1 MPIPWASTLDWL
13 LDPRAR
19 HANDLS
25 AAQAANAAQLGLDLP
40 RGLELQW
47 LGTAGFALRYQGFA
61 VLIDPYLSRL
71 ALPTLLHGRAL
82 APDGAQLARHV
93 PRADAVLVGHTH
105 FDHVL
110 DIPWLARTHACPV
123 YGSRSL
129 ANLMRLHGLPDHAV
143 EVVPGRVYELG
154 PFEVTFIESLHSKL
168 LLGLKVPSDG
178 ELTCDHLDDLR
189 GDRYRCGQVYGIH
202 VRVAG
207 VTFYHQGSA
216 NVIEERIQHR
226 QVDYFLAGIAGRGF
240 TRNYTA
246 RVLRALSPRVVIP
259 HHYDNFFL
267 PVEGE
272 LGFSLNVNLGGF
284 FEEVERVSKDF
295 RVRTLNP
302 LQSIAGA

>member
-1 MPIPWASTLDWL
+1 MAIPLASTLDWL
-13 LDPRAR
+13 LRPRAR
-19 HANDLS
+19 HANDAS
-25 AAQAANAAQLGLDLP
+25 AAREANAARLGLDLP
-40 RGLELQW
+40 RGLTLQW
-47 LGTAGFALRYQGFA
+47 LGTAGFALRYGGFTL
-61 VLIDPYLSRL
+61 LIDPYLSRL
-71 ALPTLLHGRAL
+71 SLPTLLRPRAL
-82 APDGAQLARHV
+82 EPDAKELARHV
-93 PRADAVLVGHTH
+93 SRADAILVGHTH
-105 FDHVL
+105 FDHAL
-110 DIPWLARTHACPV
+110 DIPWLARRHGCPV

-129 ANLMRLHGLPDHAV
+129 ANLMGLYGLREQAV

-178 ELTCDHLDDLR
+178 ELTCDQLDELR

-202 VRVAG
+202 IRAAG

-216 NVIEERIQHR
+216 NLIEERIQHR

-246 RVLRALSPRVVIP
+246 RALRALSPRVIVP

-284 FEEVERVSKDF
+284 FEEVARVSRDF
-295 RVRTLNP
+295 QVRTLEP
-302 LQSIAGA
+302 LQVIAGA